1 MLLLQSISSVQL
13 SYLVADAAATEEHLS
28 VRCPSQQYV
37 KLFFINKVLRQFTTV
52 RFWTTMT
59 VFIACSRQ
67 LLP

>member
-1 MLLLQSISSVQL
+1 MLLLQSMSSVQL

-52 RFWTTMT
+52 RF
-59 VFIACSRQ
+59 
-67 LLP
+67 